1 MTIAQQHSIDHK
13 QSIGEWINWLA
24 DYGKTEDGGVT
35 RLLYSESW
43 KQAQLSLQQVMIQ
56 NSFAVRFDEVGNLF
70 ARYAG
75 TAEPGSIILTGSHI
89 DTVQNGGKF
98 DGAYGVLASLIAAHQ
113 LYVQHG
119 PPKKTIEVVSLA
131 EEEGSRFPFT
141 FWGSK
146 WITGQSTLAEARELV
161 DSDGISLQQAMVDA
175 GFGEPVPQAEVK
187 ESIEAF
193 IELHIEQGILLEK
206 KQKDVG
212 IVSDIVGQRRYT
224 VQFTGESNHAGTTP
238 MSMRKDALR
247 LAAEFI
253 TYITDQSEQLDPS
266 LVATIGRLSVSPNM
280 PNVIAGGVECSLDV
294 RHADSELLDQFED
307 IVDQFMQT
315 AKQKKMEMQLD
326 CWLKI
331 EPVHLSDR
339 HVEIA
344 YKQARALGLS
354 YEKMVSGAGHDAQ
367 VFGAT
372 CPTTLLFVPSKNGI
386 SHSPEEWTDTAALEK
401 GVELLK
407 SQLYA
412 LAYE

>member
-1 MTIAQQHSIDHK
+1 MTIAQQHTID
-13 QSIGEWINWLA
+13 QQQPIGEWIEWLA
-24 DYGKTEDGGVT
+24 GFGKTEDGGVT

-43 KQAQLSLQQVMIQ
+43 KQAQLNLQQVMIHKGYE
-56 NSFAVRFDEVGNLF
+56 VRFDEVGNLF
-70 ARYAG
+70 GRYSG
-75 TAEPGSIILTGSHI
+75 TVDPASIILTGSHI

-98 DGAYGVLASLIAAHQ
+98 DGAYGVLASLIAVHQ
-113 LYVQHG
+113 LYLQYG
-119 PPKKTIEVVSLA
+119 PPKKTMEVVSLA

-146 WITGQSTLAEARELV
+146 WINGQCSLSDAHELV
-161 DSDGISLQQAMVDA
+161 DSEGISLQRAMVEA
-175 GFGEPVPQAEVK
+175 GFGEPIPQAKSDEL
-187 ESIEAF
+187 IDAF
-193 IELHIEQGILLEK
+193 IELHIEQGIILEN

-224 VQFTGESNHAGTTP
+224 VQFSGESNHAGTTP

-253 TYITDQSEQLDPS
+253 MFISEQSEQLDSS
-266 LVATIGRLSVSPNM
+266 LVATVGRISVSPNM
-280 PNVIAGGVECSLDV
+280 PNVIAGGVECSLDI
-294 RHADSELLDQFED
+294 RHSDDSLLDKFESIINQF
-307 IVDQFMQT
+307 VQA
-315 AKQKKMEMQLD
+315 AKQKQMEMELD

-331 EPVHLSDR
+331 KPVHLSDT
-339 HVEIA
+339 HVELA
-344 YKQARALGLS
+344 YKQAEALGLS

-386 SHSPEEWTDTAALEK
+386 SHSPEEWTDSKALEK